1 MDGAFNYMRMRMHSI
16 VIMSTTINF
25 ELLSEQW

>member
-1 MDGAFNYMRMRMHSI
+1 MDGAFNHVCMHSI
-16 VIMSTTINF
+16 VIMSTTTNF